1 MARTS
6 PARREALGR
15 YAYALPAALWA
26 GVLLATALARDL
38 GPLEDVQV
46 VAHQDLAGHLVEYV
60 VLGALVAL
68 ALLRTTGYTPLEAF
82 LVTVFVS
89 AAYGLLLEGLQA
101 FVPGR
106 TASTADAVMNTL
118 GALIGG
124 AISIY
129 VISRHKG

>member
-1 MARTS
+1 MP
-6 PARREALGR
+6 PARREALR
-15 YAYALPAALWA
+15 RLAYLLPVAVWA
-26 GVLLATALARDL
+26 GILLSMAVSRDL

-68 ALLRTTGYTPLEAF
+68 ALLRTTSYTPLEAF
-82 LVTVFVS
+82 LVTVFLS

-101 FVPGR
+101 FVPER
-106 TASTADAVMNTL
+106 TASAADAAMNTL
-118 GALIGG
+118 GALVGG

>member
-1 MARTS
+1 MAEVP
-6 PARREALGR
+6 PARRETLR
-15 YAYALPAALWA
+15 KLAYLVPAAAWA
-26 GVLLATALARDL
+26 GVLLSMAVARDL

-82 LVTVFVS
+82 LVTVFLS
-89 AAYGLLLEGLQA
+89 AAYGLLLEGLQTM
-101 FVPGR
+101 VPGR
-106 TASTADAVMNTL
+106 TASVEDALMNTA

-129 VISRHKG
+129 VIARHKG